1 MITARWYQRITDPQ
15 VSRLAT
21 HLRATQFW
29 PPERIRQYQFEK
41 LKRLLEHA
49 YLHVPY
55 YRRLFQQCGATPGDV
70 ASLEDY
76 ARLPVL
82 TKAIIRENLDAMVAD
97 NLPKDRLLPSS
108 TGGSTGE
115 PLHYFHDAQYVAWAE
130 AARVRGWY
138 EIAGCRYGDRCGVL
152 WGALKDVKSDFSLRE
167 RIRDFCL
174 EGEIKMNAFNLSDR
188 RKMAFLRWCRLL
200 RPKLLRGYFTAIKD
214 LAAFLDEK
222 GLRFPALKGI
232 ILCAETV
239 DEPSRAHVDRVFQ
252 ARSYNLYGGRELSI
266 VAMECAARRGLHE
279 VSENNYVE
287 FEPIELPDCPG
298 AGNLILT
305 NLNNYAMP
313 FIRYRIGDIGV
324 PGDGGVCEC
333 GRGLPRIARIIGRTT
348 EVFSF
353 YDGTKIAGEMFI
365 HVMKDFP
372 LKEYQ
377 FVQLSDRKVLLRM
390 NRREAEDHD
399 LRGRLRSTYARYLPA
414 GVALDIEEVD
424 RFERTPTGKFKFVFR
439 QNP

>member
-1 MITARWYQRITDPQ
+1 MSEPE
-15 VSRLAT
+15 VCRLAD
-21 HLRATQFW
+21 HLRETQFW

-55 YRRLFQQCGATPGDV
+55 YRRLFKECGAAPGDI
-70 ASLEDY
+70 ATFEDFG
-76 ARLPVL
+76 RLPVL
-82 TKAIIRENLDAMVAD
+82 TKEIIRGNTAAMVAD
-97 NLPKDRLLPSS
+97 NVPKGQLLPNS

-115 PLHYFHDAQYVAWAE
+115 PLHYFHDAQYVAWAS
-130 AARVRGWY
+130 AAMVRGWY
-138 EIAGCRYGDRCGVL
+138 EIAGCRYGDRCALL
-152 WGALKDVKSDFSLRE
+152 WGALKDVKDDFSLRE
-167 RIRDFCL
+167 RIRDLLL
-174 EGEIKMNAFNLSDR
+174 EGQIKMNAFNLSDG
-188 RKMAFLRWCRLL
+188 RKMAFLRRCRLL
-200 RPKLLRGYFTAIKD
+200 RPRLLRGYFTAIKD
-214 LAAFLDEK
+214 FALFLDER
-222 GLRFPALKGI
+222 GLKFPSLKGI

-239 DEPSRAHVDRVFQ
+239 DEPSRAMIDRVFN
-252 ARSYNLYGGRELSI
+252 ARSYNLYGGREVSI
-266 VAMECAARRGLHE
+266 VAMECTARRGLHE

-287 FEPIELPDCPG
+287 FEPIEVPGCPG
-298 AGNLILT
+298 AGNLLLT

-313 FIRYRIGDIGV
+313 FIRYRVGDIGI

-372 LKEYQ
+372 LREYQ
-377 FVQLSDRKVLLRM
+377 FVQVSDAKVVLRM
-390 NRREAEDHD
+390 NRRDAADRE
-399 LRGRLRSTYARYLPA
+399 LQSRIRGTYARYLPA
-414 GVALDIEEVD
+414 NVALEIEEVD

-439 QNP
+439 QGS